1 MNETTSSEN
10 SGGVFGDMRLA
21 WQLMRDPESPF
32 YLKLL
37 PLLAIVYFIAPEYFV
52 AWPLATPIDDVAV
65 FYAALKGIVNLAPP
79 HLVAKYT
86 GDPSLNYVDGEYEM
100 VEDMDS
106 AEKTLNEEI
115 VINPDHHEWN

>member
-1 MNETTSSEN
+1 MDETTSTDNGGILSE
-10 SGGVFGDMRLA
+10 MRLA

-37 PLLAIVYFIAPEYFV
+37 PLLAIVYFVAPEYFV

-86 GDPSLNYVDGEYEM
+86 GDPALNYVDGEYEV
-100 VEDMDS
+100 VEGNDDS
-106 AEKTLNEEI
+106 AEKTLSEDI
-115 VINPDHHEWN
+115 IINPDQHDWN